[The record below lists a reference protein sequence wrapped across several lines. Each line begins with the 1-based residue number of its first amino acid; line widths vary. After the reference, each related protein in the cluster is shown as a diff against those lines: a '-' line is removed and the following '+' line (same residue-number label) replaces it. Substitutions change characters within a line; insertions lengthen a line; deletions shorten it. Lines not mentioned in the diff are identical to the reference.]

1 MKNEKNKSILGYSF
15 SYRFDD
21 SVSLIPE
28 VTRAYTPTSED
39 IEFMAWLEETGD
51 RLLDDTRSISNEM
64 KKDPFAW
71 DWEYLKFLHGLLYDH
86 ADDALNEIDEFE
98 VSPELEPIK
107 KEYKLYLIDIKWSAY
122 YGKEAAEDILSGDIE
137 GATDNIEKSIEYTES
152 ATAHVEKTTA
162 LIEALPLPSPIPTA
176 SPTLTTATPSPIPTP
191 TPTPPGF
198 EAIFAVTCL
207 LAIAYLV
214 LRRRIE

>member
-1 MKNEKNKSILGYSF
+1 MRKIKAFWGIVLVIALMTVF
-15 SYRFDD
+15 
-21 SVSLIPE
+21 SLIPE

-152 ATAHVEKTTA
+152 ATAHVEKSTALMEA
-162 LIEALPLPSPIPTA
+162 LIETLP
-176 SPTLTTATPSPIPTP
+176 TPSPTP
-191 TPTPPGF
+191 TPRSF
-198 EAIFAVTCL
+198 EAIFAISSL
-207 LAIAYLV
+207 LAVVYLV
-214 LRRRIE
+214 LRKRIE

>member
-1 MKNEKNKSILGYSF
+1 MRKIKAFWGIVLVIASMTAF
-15 SYRFDD
+15 
-21 SVSLIPE
+21 SLISE

-51 RLLDDTRSISNEM
+51 KLLDDTRSISNEM
-64 KKDPFAW
+64 EKGPFAC

-107 KEYKLYLIDIKWSAY
+107 TEYKLYLIDLKWSAY
-122 YGKEAAEDILSGDIE
+122 YGKEAAEDILSGDLE
-137 GATDNIEKSIEYTES
+137 GATDNIEKSTEHLES
-152 ATAHVEKTTA
+152 ATAHVEKWTA